1 MSYFLQ
7 CAERLNLATKL
18 QNYPGA
24 QQIIRHKFCSITHVV
39 WIGQFNAG
47 LGGEDM
53 KKIGLTFLILL
64 IITALMAG
72 SAQARWHGYY
82 RGWGPGIFW
91 GVPIVVGPLLYPFG
105 RYPSP
110 PVVVQQPPVYV
121 QPQQEDAAYWY
132 YCENPKGY
140 YPYVSSCPSGWMK
153 VVPNTNP
160 QAAPP
165 N

>member
-1 MSYFLQ
+1 
-7 CAERLNLATKL
+7 
-18 QNYPGA
+18 
-24 QQIIRHKFCSITHVV
+24 
-39 WIGQFNAG
+39 
-47 LGGEDM
+47 M
-53 KKIGLTFLILL
+53 KKIGLTFLAVL
-64 IITALMAG
+64 IITAFLAG
-72 SAQARWHGYY
+72 SAQAHWHGYY

-91 GVPIVVGPLLYPFG
+91 GGPIVVGPLFYPPYG
-105 RYPSP
+105 RYAPP
-110 PVVVQQPPVYV
+110 PVVVQQSPVYV
-121 QPQQEDAAYWY
+121 QPQKEDVNYWY